1 MNVNTLAPG
10 PIWTA
15 LTPNQRTAASEYES
29 KLARLQPAQLMA
41 EYEAVTYE
49 FYAAQVSLAWLQ
61 VVECRREIVRRMGT
75 GEQSIT
81 PEKSE

>member
-1 MNVNTLAPG
+1 MNVPTRAPG

-15 LTPNQRTAASEYES
+15 LTPNQRTVASEYES
-29 KLARLQPAQLMA
+29 KLRRMQPAQLMA

-49 FYAAQVSLAWLQ
+49 FYAAQVSLSWLQ

-75 GEQSIT
+75 GEIT
-81 PEKSE
+81 V